1 MKHFSI
7 TQGKG
12 FQMTF
17 ANGWTASVQFG
28 AGNYADNYNAPFPL
42 NSAYQNNCGEM
53 GSDTAEIAAIRKDS
67 GVWHDFGSDTVKGYC
82 TPNEVA
88 DFIAMVANKK
98 D

>member
-12 FQMTF
+12 FKMTF

-28 AGNYADNYNAPFPL
+28 AGNYSDNYAAPFPT
-42 NSAYQNNCGEM
+42 SSEFQNNCGAM
-53 GSDTAEIAAIRKDS
+53 GSDTAEIAAWDQS
-67 GVWHDFGSDTVKGYC
+67 GVWHSFGHDTVKGYC
-82 TPNEVA
+82 TPNEA
-88 DFIAMVANKK
+88 AEFIAMVANKK